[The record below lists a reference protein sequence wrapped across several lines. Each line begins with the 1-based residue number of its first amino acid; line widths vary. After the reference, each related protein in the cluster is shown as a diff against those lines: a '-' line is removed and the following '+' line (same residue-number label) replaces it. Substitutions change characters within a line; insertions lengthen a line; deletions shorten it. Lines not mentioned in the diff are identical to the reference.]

1 MIQLI
6 CGLILTL
13 LAMPA
18 LIWTAHHL
26 DFLDHPDERK
36 HHQGAIPMV
45 GGLAMSFAIAASA
58 SWYLLGADIFWG
70 LFAAVSII
78 VGVGFLDDWVGLS
91 VRIRFLAQGTAALIM
106 ALYAGAQLATLGD
119 LFGFGSVA
127 LGVFA
132 VPFTIFSAVGVA
144 NALNLSDGMDGLAGG
159 LALIATVFLAA
170 AADFSGREN
179 TFVALLILGGALI
192 GFLFFNM
199 RLPWQRRARVFMGDS
214 GSLMLGFFLAWAA
227 IRVTQAERN
236 ALTPAA
242 ALWFFAIPLCDTVSL
257 MLRRI
262 LKGKSPFHPGRD
274 HLHHVLLRVGYTDS
288 QVVRFILLAA
298 AVFALVGFLGW
309 RWRVPDA
316 VLFYAFSGI
325 FALYF
330 AGVQHAW
337 KLMRLITPLASLDN
351 RTIDG
356 QTQFQVERGI
366 E

>member
-1 MIQLI
+1 LIQLI

-45 GGLAMSFAIAASA
+45 GGLAMSFAIAVSA
-58 SWYLLGADIFWG
+58 SWYLAGADIFWG

-78 VGVGFLDDWVGLS
+78 VVVGFLDDWIGLS
-91 VRIRFLAQGTAALIM
+91 VRIRFLAQGIAALIM
-106 ALYAGAQLATLGD
+106 ALFAGAQLVSLGD

-127 LGVFA
+127 LGVLA
-132 VPFTIFSAVGVA
+132 VPFTIFAVVGVA

-159 LALIATVFLAA
+159 LALIATAFVAA
-170 AADFSGREN
+170 AAYFSGREI
-179 TFVALLILGGALI
+179 TLIALLILGGALI

-199 RLPWQRRARVFMGDS
+199 RLPWQRRAKVFMGDS

-236 ALTPAA
+236 ALPPAA

-257 MLRRI
+257 MLRRM

-274 HLHHVLLRVGYTDS
+274 HLHHILVRAGYTDS
-288 QVVRFILLAA
+288 QVVRCILLVAV
-298 AVFALVGFLGW
+298 VFALVGFLGW
-309 RWRVPDA
+309 RWGVSDT
-316 VLFYAFSGI
+316 VLFYGFLGM

-330 AGVQHAW
+330 AGVRHAW
-337 KLMRLITPLASLDN
+337 KLMRLLTPLPSIDN
-351 RTIDG
+351 RTIDRPDSTPG
-356 QTQFQVERGI
+356 GARY
-366 E
+366 